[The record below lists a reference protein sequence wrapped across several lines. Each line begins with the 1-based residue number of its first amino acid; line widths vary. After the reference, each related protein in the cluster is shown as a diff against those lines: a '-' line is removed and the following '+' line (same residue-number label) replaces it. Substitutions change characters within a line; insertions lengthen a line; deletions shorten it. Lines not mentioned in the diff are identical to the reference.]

1 MNNEVVKEALSYV
14 LGSYLHE
21 AWRAPRKLED
31 GTFEPRIKESKDE
44 DWNIMHGT
52 NTVDIAN
59 CAFSELPS
67 NWQYENLEAAKV
79 AIKQVFDK
87 VINHQKITPAEIEQ
101 MGSNIHDAWLDR
113 NRWVFDKTNG
123 NSNLACAY
131 EKLSKEEQDKDKVQL
146 KLAIG
151 MIEAYLKGLINV
163 AAICE
168 QYNIDTVSLETKNR

>member
-21 AWRAPRKLED
+21 AWRAPRKLVD

-52 NTVDIAN
+52 NIVDIAN

-87 VINHQKITPAEIEQ
+87 VINHQKITPA
-101 MGSNIHDAWLDR
+101 
-113 NRWVFDKTNG
+113 
-123 NSNLACAY
+123 
-131 EKLSKEEQDKDKVQL
+131 
-146 KLAIG
+146 
-151 MIEAYLKGLINV
+151 
-163 AAICE
+163 
-168 QYNIDTVSLETKNR
+168 

>member
-21 AWRAPRKLED
+21 AWRAPRKLVD

-87 VINHQKITPAEIEQ
+87 VINHQKITPAE
-101 MGSNIHDAWLDR
+101 
-113 NRWVFDKTNG
+113 
-123 NSNLACAY
+123 
-131 EKLSKEEQDKDKVQL
+131 EQDKDKVQL

-151 MIEAYLKGLINV
+151 MIETYLKGLINV
-163 AAICE
+163 AAIWE